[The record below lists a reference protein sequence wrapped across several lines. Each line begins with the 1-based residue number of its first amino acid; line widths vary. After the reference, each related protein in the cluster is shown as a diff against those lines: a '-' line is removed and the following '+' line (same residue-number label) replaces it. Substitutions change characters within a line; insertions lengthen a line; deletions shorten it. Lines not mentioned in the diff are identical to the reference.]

1 MGLNDIKIY
10 QKLLIISG
18 LTLLF
23 SVFIGILG
31 ISRLNLINQS
41 TTDLAKYYLPVVNN
55 SYKVDRIWHEINNS
69 LDNYNYTGKDYFVK
83 KILGQKDK
91 ILFAISNIEGN
102 SKNAGLSEI
111 NIQKISRIKSQVEDF
126 TSEFNKYTA
135 EVANCSIQIEKLKS
149 ADINNTGQANIIR
162 AYSIINEARA
172 DRKIENLDELDQT
185 ISALKS
191 SNDNFSQ
198 ELGLAFESFRSSFIN
213 SRKLELKCT
222 EISQNLLADVK
233 GITEVLLDSFTEN
246 AEKTDEITSDATVVL
261 VISILVV
268 LLIGVLLSYF
278 VGKSIT
284 QPINESVKIA
294 ESLAKGDFMN
304 LIQVNRKDELGHLQ
318 NALNSIVRNI
328 KEAILHIKETAKQV
342 ELAGQELSNSSQQ
355 LSQGS
360 AEQASAS
367 DEIVTSLE
375 QMSATIRQSSDN
387 AKETDKIARISAIDI
402 EEGTQSANQAI
413 ISMQEITEKIGII
426 NEIAFQTNLLAL
438 NAAVEAA
445 RAGKNGRGFAV
456 VADEVRKLAERSQLA
471 AVEIEALSNKTM
483 SISAKAG
490 SKLEKVTP
498 EIKKTSEMIN
508 QIVLSG
514 SEQSV
519 SIDYIS
525 AAMNQLND
533 ATQGA
538 VANSEEMATS
548 AEELQAQ
555 AMSLLDAVS
564 FFKVEDSDAESFK
577 TKNNTAQ
584 MANYLDENQIE
595 PNYHQNKSVE
605 EIKSKE
611 IENNISA
618 LKIKEIKKPKGFDIN
633 LKDEDSYNDEFEKF

>member
-10 QKLLIISG
+10 QKLFIISG

-23 SVFIGILG
+23 SLFIGILG
-31 ISRLNLINQS
+31 ISKLNTINQ
-41 TTDLAKYYLPVVNN
+41 TTSNLAKYYLPIVNN
-55 SYKVDRIWHEINNS
+55 SYKVDRVWHELNNS
-69 LDNYNYTGKDYFVK
+69 LDNYNHTGKDYFAK
-83 KILGQKDK
+83 KILAQKDK
-91 ILFAISNIEGN
+91 ILFAISNIENN
-102 SKNAGLSEI
+102 SQNAGLNEI
-111 NIQKISRIKSQVEDF
+111 NIQKISRIKSQVEEF
-126 TSEFNKYTA
+126 TSEFNKYTT
-135 EVANCSIQIEKLKS
+135 ESSNCRAQIEKLLKLNIN
-149 ADINNTGQANIIR
+149 DIGQANILR
-162 AYSIINEARA
+162 VYSIINEARSEK
-172 DRKIENLDELDQT
+172 KIQKLNELEPV
-185 ISALKS
+185 INNLKS
-191 SNDNFSQ
+191 SSDNYLK
-198 ELGLAFESFRSSFIN
+198 EIGLTFEGFRNSFVN

-246 AEKTDEITSDATVVL
+246 AENTQQITKDATIVL
-261 VISILVV
+261 VLSILVV
-268 LLIGVLLSYF
+268 LIIGVLMSYF
-278 VGKSIT
+278 IGKSIT
-284 QPINESVKIA
+284 DPINESVKIA
-294 ESLAKGDFMN
+294 ENLANGNFLT
-304 LIQVNRKDELGHLQ
+304 LIHVDRKDELGLLQ
-318 NALNSIVRNI
+318 NALNSIVKNI

-375 QMSATIRQSSDN
+375 QMSATIKQSSDN
-387 AKETDKIARISAIDI
+387 AKVTEEIAKKSASDI

-413 ISMQEITEKIGII
+413 ISMQEITEKISII

-471 AVEIEALSNKTM
+471 AVEIEQLSNKTM
-483 SISAKAG
+483 SISSKAG

-514 SEQSV
+514 NEQSA

-555 AMSLLDAVS
+555 AMALLDSVS
-564 FFKVEDSDAESFK
+564 FFKVDDSDTEKFA
-577 TKNNTAQ
+577 NNYETNHVK
-584 MANYLDENQIE
+584 NYLDEDEIE
-595 PNYHQNKSVE
+595 PNITQNKIVE
-605 EIKSKE
+605 KKSKE
-611 IENNISA
+611 IENNIST
-618 LKIKEIKKPKGFDIN
+618 LKFKEINKAKGFDIN
-633 LKDEDSYNDEFEKF
+633 LKDEDNYSDEFEKF